1 MNSDWIAAID
11 NAGETLCLHS
21 SASLQLIQK
30 RSRNLSPMSGM
41 SESSTDS
48 HSNEKPDMQLISELH
63 VFTGHKL
70 AKHTKLQIGH
80 LCPDEILDLELGN
93 FGDVTNMEDSIT
105 DLQSFENIPNVNRDS
120 PQNNHH
126 ASQGELQAVS
136 RNLS

>member
-1 MNSDWIAAID
+1 MNSEWIAAID

-21 SASLQLIQK
+21 SASLQLIPK
-30 RSRNLSPMSGM
+30 HSRNLSPLSGQ

-80 LCPDEILDLELGN
+80 LCPDEILDLELDN
-93 FGDVTNMEDSIT
+93 FNHFTNIDDSIT
-105 DLQSFENIPNVNRDS
+105 DLENFENLPNVGATNLKDTS
-120 PQNNHH
+120 PNNHH
-126 ASQGELQAVS
+126 AS
-136 RNLS
+136 